1 MTKSKKGENY
11 ANETLQFWER
21 KNIGFYQVILPYAL
35 LFVNV
40 YNYLTTYLP
49 HVYIRLQ
56 FTNHPPTPICK
67 RKLWTAPNQV
77 DMDMVETSNRQLE
90 LA

>member
-1 MTKSKKGENY
+1 MTNSKKGENY
-11 ANETLQFWER
+11 ANETVQFWER

-49 HVYIRLQ
+49 RVYIRLQ

-67 RKLWTAPNQV
+67 RKLWTAPYVIMIFWLKFN
-77 DMDMVETSNRQLE
+77 DFPSEKK
-90 LA
+90 